1 MKTLALIAAATA
13 VIATSTVAS
22 AHDYDRQDRIDARR
36 AEQAYRIRHY
46 RHTGEADPAREVAP
60 AGRAAPDRRHGAG
73 GPARRLHQPARGA
86 RHRPGAGCRRPRHL
100 RESTTGRSVVAAGV
114 VVVVSDPPGLTP
126 CLQPLTVCT
135 MVSDPEGLTPL
146 SLGDT

>member
-36 AEQAYRIRHY
+36 AEAGLSHPPLPPHRR
-46 RHTGEADPAREVAP
+46 ADLLGEVAP

-73 GPARRLHQPARGA
+73 GPARRLHQPARGRA
-86 RHRPGAGCRRPRHL
+86 PSTGCRMPPAAT
-100 RESTTGRSVVAAGV
+100 STAKATTAEGVVAAGV

-126 CLQPLTVCT
+126 CLHL
-135 MVSDPEGLTPL
+135 
-146 SLGDT
+146 